1 VGTGEIVKLSG
12 VSKTYNM
19 DDVEV
24 NALDN
29 ISLTLNAGEFVVLS
43 GPSGSGKSTLL
54 NLIGCIDKPSSGSIY
69 FENKDI
75 TQVSLEDLNDLRL
88 KKLGFIYQA
97 FNLIPVLTAYENIEI
112 PLVFKTSDQAYIKSR
127 INKILAQVGLSD
139 RASHRPNK
147 LSGGQRQRVAIARA
161 LAGEPIL
168 VIADEPTASLDSK
181 TSTAIL
187 DLMVEL
193 NRNNNVT
200 MIIASHDPL
209 VVERAGRKINMR
221 DGRIVE

>member
-1 VGTGEIVKLSG
+1 MGTGEIVKLSG
-12 VSKTYNM
+12 VSKTYSM

-24 NALDN
+24 KALDN

-43 GPSGSGKSTLL
+43 VRSGSGKSTLL

-112 PLVFKTSDQAYIKSR
+112 PLVFKTSNQEYIKSR

-181 TSTAIL
+181 TSSAIL
-187 DLMVEL
+187 DLLVEL
-193 NRNNNVT
+193 NKNNNVT

-209 VVERAGRKINMR
+209 VVERAGRRINMR

>member
-1 VGTGEIVKLSG
+1 
-12 VSKTYNM
+12 M
-19 DDVEV
+19 
-24 NALDN
+24 
-29 ISLTLNAGEFVVLS
+29 
-43 GPSGSGKSTLL
+43 
-54 NLIGCIDKPSSGSIY
+54 IGCIDKPSSGSIY

-112 PLVFKTSDQAYIKSR
+112 PLVFKTSNQEYIKSR

-181 TSTAIL
+181 TSSAIL
-187 DLMVEL
+187 DLLVEL
-193 NRNNNVT
+193 NKNNNVT

-209 VVERAGRKINMR
+209 VVERAGRRINMR